1 MIKQLTFIFIL
12 LLLVSCEK
20 DENLPEL
27 YLDYWGTAPSI
38 KNGKFWN
45 PKIYGGKI
53 PLLGHY
59 GIAITEHDSGKIR
72 RRNLS
77 ITKILGPEIGIF
89 KIEEVD
95 INASNRIHAF
105 FTTTLDDG
113 DVLGDVFLLDTTKIN
128 FIEISEVKGN
138 EVKGS
143 FEVNFKRDSPLSRKY
158 LESEDSL
165 KIECKSF
172 HTRIADK

>member
-1 MIKQLTFIFIL
+1 MALNNGLVNRDQLGAVWKGGLDLNIGNHVGNAIHH
-12 LLLVSCEK
+12 VGAGEK

-38 KNGKFWN
+38 KNGKLWN

-113 DVLGDVFLLDTTKIN
+113 DVLGDVFLLV
-128 FIEISEVKGN
+128 S
-138 EVKGS
+138 S
-143 FEVNFKRDSPLSRKY
+143 
-158 LESEDSL
+158 
-165 KIECKSF
+165 
-172 HTRIADK
+172 